1 MKKFS
6 TQIIFYSVLLLIWE
20 LIGYS
25 KIVPVYILPTP
36 SSVMHNLKNGFEVGT
51 YHLGILISLRRI
63 IIGYSLSLIF
73 GALTGVIL
81 ATFNKADTILSPLLL
96 GIRSLPSIC
105 WLPIGIMW
113 FGLDEKTIMFVIIM
127 GASFSIALATRD
139 GVRNISPI
147 YLKAAATMGAT
158 GLRKYTSVIFPAALP
173 SIVIGMKLGWAFAWR
188 SLMAG
193 EMLFV
198 SLGLGH
204 LLMMGRELNDINQIV
219 AIMFLII
226 IIGNSVDIVIFGTIE
241 NKIKKRWGL
250 NATIGQNI

>member
-6 TQIIFYSVLLLIWE
+6 IQLIFYFFLLIAWE

-25 KIVPVYILPTP
+25 KIIPSYILPTP
-36 SSVMHNLKNGFEVGT
+36 SSVIHNLKNGFSGGT
-51 YHLGILISLRRI
+51 YHLGILVSLRRI
-63 IIGYSLSLIF
+63 IIGYSSSLIL
-73 GALTGVIL
+73 GAFTGMILT
-81 ATFNKADTILSPLLL
+81 TFKLVDTILSPILL

-113 FGLDEKTIMFVIIM
+113 FGLDETTITFVIIM

-139 GVRNISPI
+139 GVRNIPPI
-147 YLKAAATMGAT
+147 YLKSAATMGAT
-158 GLRKYTSVIFPAALP
+158 GFRKYSSVIFPAALP
-173 SIVIGMKLGWAFAWR
+173 SIIIGMKLGWAFAWR

-219 AIMFLII
+219 AVMFLII
-226 IIGNSVDIVIFGTIE
+226 IIGNIVDRAVFGSIE
-241 NKIKKRWGL
+241 NKIKSRWGL
-250 NATIGQNI
+250 NLHID